1 METYQV
7 VIREYLEKKV
17 EIEAETPSLAVCAVE
32 EKYNNAEV
40 VLSADNHSGTD
51 IALSAGDKLCGKYLQ
66 KTLFRTFVDDK
77 LRQMIPEIEY
87 EEKMRLAFGSPD
99 NAIFEFENRSEA
111 DKAVCEI
118 NSEVEKVNLDT
129 PFYNKVFISGKI
141 RLNRREL
148 EELPCPLCTKNVGDS
163 VMQDV
168 VQEAECEV
176 NKWNNDDDNAELE
189 FKFEDI
195 RLREV
200 EDAAVRHKIPYYDEL
215 HSQTVSS

>member
-1 METYQV
+1 MLMETYQV

-32 EKYNNAEV
+32 DKYNNAQI
-40 VLSADNHSGTD
+40 VLSTDDHSGTD
-51 IALSAGDKLCGKYLQ
+51 IALSVGDKLCEEYL
-66 KTLFRTFVDDK
+66 KNTLFRTFVDDK
-77 LRQMIPEIEY
+77 FKQMTPEFEP

-99 NAIFEFENRSEA
+99 NAIFEFENRLGA
-111 DKAVCEI
+111 DKAVYEI

-141 RLNRREL
+141 QLTRREL

-163 VMQDV
+163 VMQDI
-168 VQEAECEV
+168 VQDAECEV
-176 NKWNNDDDNAELE
+176 NKWDYDDDNAELE

-195 RLREV
+195 RLREI
-200 EDAAVRHKIPYYDEL
+200 EDAAVRHKIPYYDDL
-215 HSQTVSS
+215 HP

>member
-7 VIREYLEKKV
+7 VVREYLEKKV

-32 EKYNNAEV
+32 DKYNNAQI

-51 IALSAGDKLCGKYLQ
+51 IALSVGDKLCEEYLRN
-66 KTLFRTFVDDK
+66 TLFRTFVDDK
-77 LRQMIPEIEY
+77 FKQMIPEFEP

-99 NAIFEFENRSEA
+99 NAIFEFENRPEA
-111 DKAVCEI
+111 DKAVYEI

-141 RLNRREL
+141 QLTRREL
-148 EELPCPLCTKNVGDS
+148 EELPCPLCMKNVGDS
-163 VMQDV
+163 VMQDI
-168 VQEAECEV
+168 VQDAECEV
-176 NKWNNDDDNAELE
+176 NKWDYDDDNAELE

-195 RLREV
+195 RLREI
-200 EDAAVRHKIPYYDEL
+200 EDAAVRHKIPYYDDL
-215 HSQTVSS
+215 HP